1 MFDLESF
8 PTRELARDMMGM
20 ISPIYD
26 NSYVGKWIFEVMSV
40 PLSLAQDTI
49 NELREQAFPETA
61 TWSLPYWEQ
70 SYGLPTNEALSI
82 EERRSRVISKRNYRK
97 PMNPARIEMLLKE
110 VCGRDVKLIENTAP
124 HTFEISVSPG
134 TSEANLDQIIKLV
147 NEVKQAQKSF
157 RVVFDTQTTIKIRA
171 DPQSQKFPYRM
182 TTRGRKA
189 GTYPQV
195 NWLGVSEQ
203 ASVIVSTDGAS
214 KEFPYVV
221 AGTKPDRAYDARLTS
236 LQLQASTEGK
246 GVEFPYPI
254 AGTKPDRSF
263 QATIEPGAVKMQIDS
278 TKAEVLYRV
287 CGSKRKL

>member
-1 MFDLESF
+1 MFDLENF

-40 PLSLAQDTI
+40 PLSLAQKTI

-110 VCGRDVKLIENTAP
+110 LCGRDVKLIENTAP

-134 TSEANLDQIIKLV
+134 TSEAGLDQIIKLV

-157 RVVFDTQTTIKIRA
+157 RVVFDTPTTIKIRA
-171 DPQSQKFPYRM
+171 DPQPQKFPYRM
-182 TTRGRKA
+182 TARGRKA
-189 GTYPQV
+189 GTYPQINV
-195 NWLGVSEQ
+195 VGSVTCVQLL
-203 ASVIVSTDGAS
+203 ASIQGA
-214 KEFPYVV
+214 
-221 AGTKPDRAYDARLTS
+221 
-236 LQLQASTEGK
+236 

-254 AGTKPDRSF
+254 SGTKPDRSF
-263 QATIEPGAVKMQIDS
+263 LAAIEPGP
-278 TKAEVLYRV
+278 L
-287 CGSKRKL
+287 

>member
-1 MFDLESF
+1 MFDLENF

-70 SYGLPTNEALSI
+70 SHGLPTNEALSI

-110 VCGRDVKLIENTAP
+110 LCGRDVKLIENTAP

-134 TSEANLDQIIKLV
+134 TSEAGLDQIIKLV

-157 RVVFDTQTTIKIRA
+157 RVVFDTPTTIKIRA

-182 TTRGRKA
+182 TARGRKA
-189 GTYPQV
+189 GTYPQINV
-195 NWLGVSEQ
+195 VGSVTSVQLL
-203 ASVIVSTDGAS
+203 ASIQGA
-214 KEFPYVV
+214 
-221 AGTKPDRAYDARLTS
+221 
-236 LQLQASTEGK
+236 

-254 AGTKPDRSF
+254 SGTKPDRSF
-263 QATIEPGAVKMQIDS
+263 LAEIEPGALNLQVDS
-278 TKAEVLYRV
+278 TNAEVLYRA